1 MAAPFCFSGTIPL
14 LIFPFH
20 SLSCHHLFIPPL
32 ESGRT
37 EFDVFSFFFFPP
49 PRPAPETDLV
59 ISGIYLPLPLLD
71 SQPCPWCPA
80 AKVFVDNLPNWTR
93 AICFSGSPFPPAS
106 SESLAR
112 SNPVSMPGRNSG
124 AVEGERLWVHWTQWP
139 TLGKSSGEQ
148 TGRGGSINAHGRCG
162 TASQEF

>member
-1 MAAPFCFSGTIPL
+1 MGEENLMF
-14 LIFPFH
+14 FPF
-20 SLSCHHLFIPPL
+20 I
-32 ESGRT
+32 
-37 EFDVFSFFFFPP
+37 FFPP

-59 ISGIYLPLPLLD
+59 IPGIFLPLPFLD

-80 AKVFVDNLPNWTR
+80 AKVFMDNLPNWTR
-93 AICFSGSPFPPAS
+93 AMCFSGSPFPPAS

-139 TLGKSSGEQ
+139 TSGKII
-148 TGRGGSINAHGRCG
+148 GGANWERRIHQCPWEVWHRQPGILVDLKY
-162 TASQEF
+162 SQAWLSCKGS